1 MSYFPARV
9 SFCLFVSGFR
19 AHLVD
24 LYLYLQSKRF
34 MTGLVFA
41 FFFFFKKVS
50 HEVPEAHKK
59 LYKLT
64 PPELKQY
71 LNKHMKAAG

>member
-19 AHLVD
+19 ANLVD

-41 FFFFFKKVS
+41 IFFFFKRFLMK
-50 HEVPEAHKK
+50 
-59 LYKLT
+59 
-64 PPELKQY
+64 Y
-71 LNKHMKAAG
+71 LRHIKDYTNSRRLN

>member
-41 FFFFFKKVS
+41 FFFFLKRFLMKYLRHIKDFTNS
-50 HEVPEAHKK
+50 HR
-59 LYKLT
+59 
-64 PPELKQY
+64 
-71 LNKHMKAAG
+71 LN